1 MNDDMIKQQIRKAFE
16 PMFTEVVELEVKV
29 ISNLTKNFPADM
41 SEEQCVDLV
50 KGILKSQGDVLA
62 SSIKNS
68 IPADFDVKV
77 KEAVNG
83 RRS

>member
-1 MNDDMIKQQIRKAFE
+1 MNDDMIKQQIREAFE
-16 PMFTEVVELEVKV
+16 PMFTEVVELGFKV

-41 SEEQCVDLV
+41 PEEQRVDLI
-50 KGILKSQGDVLA
+50 KGILKSHGDVLA

-68 IPADFDVKV
+68 IPTDFDVKV
-77 KEAVNG
+77 KEAYNG